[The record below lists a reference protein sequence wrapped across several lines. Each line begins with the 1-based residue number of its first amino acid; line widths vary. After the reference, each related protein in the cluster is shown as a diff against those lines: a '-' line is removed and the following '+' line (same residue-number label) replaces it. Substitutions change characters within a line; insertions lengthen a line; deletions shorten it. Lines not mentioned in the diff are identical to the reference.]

1 MPRRGLTVLAAV
13 AFGAVASAAAHS
25 EATSTQQKAF
35 KNSKLESV
43 YVLKGI
49 VPRDES
55 GAAAA
60 SQGLLEKTQMPSQ
73 FVPVGAVTDLSAIAA
88 RVAGSDLPTGEVVV
102 GGMFVSAADNP
113 GAAAGLLPRGEVA
126 VTVSV
131 SQAQGVAGL
140 IQPGD
145 RVDILLDLPGAQEA
159 TLYRSVAVLAVGT
172 ALQPPPGV
180 AAGAV
185 RTTATAPSGSESQ
198 ANAVAAAT
206 ELITFAVSPAAAA
219 HIAPAKSDSGGVVP
233 GVYLALDAPGN
244 APASESTITIPGSGI
259 VPGAATGSP
268 AVTTTTTT
276 LHKATPPS
284 QGGGPGAPT
293 P

>member
-1 MPRRGLTVLAAV
+1 VPRRGLTVLAAV

-172 ALQPPPGV
+172 ALQP
-180 AAGAV
+180 
-185 RTTATAPSGSESQ
+185 TATAPPGSESQ